1 VAAIVGVNL
10 ETSNAAALAAMGVVV
25 VGYAVGPAIMA
36 RRLDGLSTVAVM
48 GLCLSGCALVYA
60 PIAVVERPAA
70 VPSADAL
77 IAMVVLGLVCT
88 ATAFLLFWALI
99 GEIGPVRATVIT
111 YLNPAVAAVLGVAV
125 LKEPFTTGMVLGFGL
140 VILGSVMATRPG
152 GIRLPSRRAG
162 LERHPQGDTIDEN
175 AEAEAT

>member
-1 VAAIVGVNL
+1 
-10 ETSNAAALAAMGVVV
+10 
-25 VGYAVGPAIMA
+25 
-36 RRLDGLSTVAVM
+36 
-48 GLCLSGCALVYA
+48 
-60 PIAVVERPAA
+60 
-70 VPSADAL
+70 
-77 IAMVVLGLVCT
+77 MVVLGLVCT

-152 GIRLPSRRAG
+152 GIRLPWRRAG
-162 LERHPQGDTIDEN
+162 LESRPLDDTMDEN
-175 AEAEAT
+175 AEAEATELSA